1 MSKVKEAKSVPKPPD
16 GGYGWVICATCFFC
30 AAVVDGIPTGFGIV
44 LEPIATELQASRS
57 TVAMVASLLLGL
69 TEGVGPLACIMINKL
84 GLRVTSLTGSLIGCT
99 AYLVASYASSV
110 WMLILSIGVMGGNN
124 DLKTFSKAGSF

>member
-1 MSKVKEAKSVPKPPD
+1 M
-16 GGYGWVICATCFFC
+16 
-30 AAVVDGIPTGFGIV
+30 DGIPTGFGIV

-84 GLRVTSLTGSLIGCT
+84 GLRVTSLTGSLIGCA

-110 WMLILSIGVMGGNN
+110 WMLILSIGVLGGSN
-124 DLKTFSKAGSF
+124 DLKTFLEGGSF